1 MPIRKIVPAAALAA
15 LLAWG
20 AAASAQ
26 ELKETSFPNA
36 SHAQKSG
43 YRTDTIKLT
52 LAAAKAP
59 RRGNETE
66 YSVWMNPGD
75 TLVYSLTMPEGS
87 DVYLEFHGHDEK
99 QVSFYKKASGTAHHG
114 SLVAPFEGD
123 HGWFLENRGAK
134 PVDIELKISGF
145 YEVAPTD

>member
-1 MPIRKIVPAAALAA
+1 MLTRIIAPVAALAA
-15 LLAWG
+15 VLALG
-20 AAASAQ
+20 TAAPAQ

-36 SHAQKSG
+36 AHHQKAA

-87 DVYLEFHGHDEK
+87 DVYLEFHGHDDK
-99 QVSFYKKASGTAHHG
+99 QVSFYKKESGVAHHG
-114 SLVAPFEGD
+114 SLTAPFEGD
-123 HGWFLENRGAK
+123 HGWFLENRSAK
-134 PVDIELKISGF
+134 PVEVELKLSGF
-145 YEVAPTD
+145 YEVAPEE